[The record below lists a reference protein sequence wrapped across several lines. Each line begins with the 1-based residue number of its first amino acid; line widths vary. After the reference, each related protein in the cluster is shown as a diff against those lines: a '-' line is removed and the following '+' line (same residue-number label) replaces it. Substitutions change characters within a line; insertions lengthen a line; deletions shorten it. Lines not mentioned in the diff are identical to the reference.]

1 MNHFTETNTTS
12 YGKNIGNSFKGILF
26 GVVLII
32 GSIILLS
39 YNENRSIN
47 QTLALEEMQSKI
59 VTLPNSNYDAK
70 YEKKPV
76 LVYGEVKPIKPLEDT
91 LFGVK
96 SNGLV
101 LKRNVQMY
109 QWKEKTSST
118 TEEKLGGS
126 TETKTTYDYVKVWSS
141 IAINSSSFKYPQG
154 HHNPPMTYSGA
165 TYITDA
171 KMGEFYL
178 STTVINHFNTTK
190 SFNGLSNMPEKVGEL
205 TNYKSFLY
213 KGVDPNNPEIG
224 DIKITYSEVPRGAY
238 TIVGMEQGRA
248 LVPYKTENGKS
259 LLFVRG
265 GQVSADQIF
274 QEEFDLNSMIT
285 WLLRGLGLLL
295 MFIGFMLIMGPL
307 STLAKVIPM
316 LGSLVAGAASIV
328 AAILTLIVGSLVIA
342 IAWFAVRPL
351 LSLILIVVGFGLAV
365 VIRKFKKG
373 QTPPIRAGATPPP
386 RRR

>member
-1 MNHFTETNTTS
+1 MNNFTETNTTS

-32 GSIILLS
+32 GSIVLLF

-70 YEKKPV
+70 YEKNPV

-96 SNGLV
+96 SNGLI

-109 QWKEKTSST
+109 QWREKTSST

-141 IAINSSSFKYPQG
+141 TAINSSSFKYPQG
-154 HHNPPMTYSGA
+154 HHNPPMIYSGA

-178 STTVINHFNTTK
+178 STTVISHFNTAN

-224 DIKITYSEVPRGAY
+224 DIKITYSEAPRGAY

-259 LLFVRG
+259 LLFVRS

-274 QEEFDLNSMIT
+274 QEEFNLNSMIT
-285 WLLRGLGLLL
+285 WLLRGLGLVL

-316 LGSLVAGAASIV
+316 LGSLVAGATSIV
-328 AAILTLIVGSLVIA
+328 AAILTLIIGSLVIA

-351 LSLILIVVGFGLAV
+351 LTLILIVVGFGLAV
-365 VIRKFKKG
+365 VIRKLKKG
-373 QTPPIRAGATPPP
+373 QTPPTRAGTTPPP
-386 RRR
+386 RR

>member
-1 MNHFTETNTTS
+1 MHHFTETKTTS
-12 YGKNIGNSFKGILF
+12 YGENIGNSFKGILL
-26 GVVLII
+26 GIVLII

-39 YNENRSIN
+39 YNEIQSIN
-47 QTLALEEMQSKI
+47 QIIALEEMQSKI

-70 YEKKPV
+70 YEKNPV
-76 LVYGEVKPIKPLEDT
+76 LVYGEVKPTKPLEDT

-109 QWKEKTSST
+109 QWREKRSTT

-126 TETKTTYDYVKVWSS
+126 TETTTTYDYVKEWSS
-141 IAINSSSFKYPQG
+141 TPIDSSSFKYPQG
-154 HHNPPMTYSGA
+154 HQNPPMIYSEA

-171 KMGEFYL
+171 NIGEFYL
-178 STTVINHFNTTK
+178 SKTVINHFDATN

-213 KGVDPNNPEIG
+213 KGIDPNNPKIG
-224 DIKITYSEVPRGAY
+224 DIKITYSEAPRGVY
-238 TIVGMEQGRA
+238 TIAGMEQGRA
-248 LVPYKTENGKS
+248 LVPYKTENDKS
-259 LLFVRG
+259 LLFVRS

-274 QEEFDLNSMIT
+274 QEEFSLNSMMT
-285 WLLRGLGLLL
+285 WMLRGLGLLL

-307 STLAKVIPM
+307 STLAKIIPM
-316 LGSLVAGAASIV
+316 LGSLIAGATSIV
-328 AAILTLIVGSLVIA
+328 AGVLTLIIGSLVIA

-351 LSLILIVVGFGLAV
+351 LSLILIVAGFGLAV
-365 VIRKFKKG
+365 VIRKFKKE
-373 QTPPIRAGATPPP
+373 QTPPIRVGATPPP